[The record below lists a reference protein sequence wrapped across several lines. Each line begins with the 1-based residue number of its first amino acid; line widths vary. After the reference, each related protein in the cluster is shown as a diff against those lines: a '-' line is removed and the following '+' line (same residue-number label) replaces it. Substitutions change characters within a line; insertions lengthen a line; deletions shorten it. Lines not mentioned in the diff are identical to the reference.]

1 MRVTTIGRTPAPT
14 SSYSCRFC
22 NSWASLAVL
31 QSPGAWSGRARLL
44 RIFGDVTG
52 VVWDVAFGVSATARG
67 GAIGERDGDASGAA
81 GADECLSVGC
91 LEEDGRAARVTITSD
106 VAAVCLASPGA
117 AKLPRGVFALEH
129 TAPMAVYSEIS
140 AGRLCATARRA
151 ERQKRGAR
159 KNIGRR
165 SVSGSEENLATGSR
179 RGERIV

>member
-1 MRVTTIGRTPAPT
+1 MG
-14 SSYSCRFC
+14 
-22 NSWASLAVL
+22 AVCSNAK
-31 QSPGAWSGRARLL
+31 SP
-44 RIFGDVTG
+44 
-52 VVWDVAFGVSATARG
+52 
-67 GAIGERDGDASGAA
+67 
-81 GADECLSVGC
+81 
-91 LEEDGRAARVTITSD
+91 RVTITSD

-117 AKLPRGVFALEH
+117 AKLPCGVFALEH

>member
-1 MRVTTIGRTPAPT
+1 MSSTDATFSTAMATRFFLALAPPAVPAPP
-14 SSYSCRFC
+14 
-22 NSWASLAVL
+22 LD
-31 QSPGAWSGRARLL
+31 AR
-44 RIFGDVTG
+44 IAEVGDVTG

-129 TAPMAVYSEIS
+129 TAPMAVY
-140 AGRLCATARRA
+140 
-151 ERQKRGAR
+151 
-159 KNIGRR
+159 
-165 SVSGSEENLATGSR
+165 
-179 RGERIV
+179 